1 MKELAFKERIIYHIK
16 NWKNQRKEP
25 MLLVDFFMRPWVGPV
40 LGAIG
45 LLFAILNRSG
55 IINTNIGDTLLI
67 LAVASAVG
75 SYFTHKET

>member
-1 MKELAFKERIIYHIK
+1 MKELPSKERNIYNIRNRKH
-16 NWKNQRKEP
+16 QRKEP
-25 MLLVDFFMRPWVGPV
+25 MLLVDFFMKPWVGPV

-45 LLFAILNRSG
+45 LLLSILNRSG
-55 IINTNIGDTLLI
+55 IISTKIGDTLLI

>member
-1 MKELAFKERIIYHIK
+1 
-16 NWKNQRKEP
+16 
-25 MLLVDFFMRPWVGPV
+25 LLVDFFMKPWVGPL

-45 LLFAILNRSG
+45 LLLAILNRSG
-55 IINTNIGDTLLI
+55 VISTKIGDTLLI

>member
-1 MKELAFKERIIYHIK
+1 MKELPSKERSIYHIGNCK
-16 NWKNQRKEP
+16 HKRKEP
-25 MLLVDFFMRPWVGPV
+25 MLLDFFMKPWVGPL

-45 LLFAILNRSG
+45 LLLAILNRSG
-55 IINTNIGDTLLI
+55 VISTKIGDTLLI

>member
-1 MKELAFKERIIYHIK
+1 M
-16 NWKNQRKEP
+16 
-25 MLLVDFFMRPWVGPV
+25 LVDFFMKPWVGPL

-45 LLFAILNRSG
+45 LLLAILNRSG
-55 IINTNIGDTLLI
+55 VISTKIGDTLLI